1 MAFMCR
7 SAGVQRWGA
16 GAAKNPLFQT
26 PTVSGGIAKV
36 PLYIPQH
43 ISSPCASTQLYSN
56 GIFTPSHVC
65 KHAHWYSGL
74 WLGLFVCH
82 LQWQI
87 HCFLKKQMRCACK
100 SMVYLSWQNRS
111 ILPSP
116 TWRWKLLYFCCGLH
130 KLFRVMKV
138 RNDLSLRTYL
148 HMLCR
153 YIRWTCRWILWE
165 TS

>member
-43 ISSPCASTQLYSN
+43 ISSPCASAQLYSN

-65 KHAHWYSGL
+65 KHVPWYSGRR
-74 WLGLFVCH
+74 LGLFVCH
-82 LQWQI
+82 LQ
-87 HCFLKKQMRCACK
+87 
-100 SMVYLSWQNRS
+100 
-111 ILPSP
+111 
-116 TWRWKLLYFCCGLH
+116 
-130 KLFRVMKV
+130 
-138 RNDLSLRTYL
+138 
-148 HMLCR
+148 
-153 YIRWTCRWILWE
+153 
-165 TS
+165 

>member
-74 WLGLFVCH
+74 RLGLFVC
-82 LQWQI
+82 I
-87 HCFLKKQMRCACK
+87 CSDKFTACLKNKCA
-100 SMVYLSWQNRS
+100 VHANRWS
-111 ILPSP
+111 
-116 TWRWKLLYFCCGLH
+116 TWAGKTDQSCRPRRDDGKFFFFYCGLH

-153 YIRWTCRWILWE
+153 YIHWTCRWKLGE